1 MATSLP
7 LKLRAVAISLMWAAV
22 ALQVQ
27 RYDEF
32 SIAKVTSA
40 GLAAAVSAKSTKDTV
55 SKSAQ
60 VRNQL

>member
-1 MATSLP
+1 
-7 LKLRAVAISLMWAAV
+7 MWAAV

-60 VRNQL
+60 VRNQLW